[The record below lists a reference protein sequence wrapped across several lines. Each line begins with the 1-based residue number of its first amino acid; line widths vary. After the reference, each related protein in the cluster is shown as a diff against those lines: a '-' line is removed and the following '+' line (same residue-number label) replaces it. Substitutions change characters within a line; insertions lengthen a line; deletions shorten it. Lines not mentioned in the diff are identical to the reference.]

1 MRLTLLSIT
10 LFVCSCTWQHDGKM
24 VKDVDGNLYLLE
36 ASGIRH
42 ESYDLKPLS
51 TEDIKQI
58 QNLYHKGGEQ

>member
-1 MRLTLLSIT
+1 MRLTLLFII
-10 LFVCSCTWQHDGKM
+10 LFFYGCAWQHDGKI
-24 VKDVDGNLYLLE
+24 VKDVDGNLYILE

-58 QNLYHKGGEQ
+58 QNLESKGGEQ